1 MKDRDS
7 VSLFVPGGSALLV
20 IFSVLCLTVFSLLTY
35 STARAD
41 ARLNEASVRAV
52 TMYYEA
58 DLQAEKILAQL
69 RGGQFPECVTYTNDI
84 CSYSCPITDT
94 QHLQVQVRNADG
106 KWEILQWQAISTIE
120 YRENEWS
127 VWDGE

>member
-1 MKDRDS
+1 MKDKES
-7 VSLFVPGGSALLV
+7 FSLFVPGGSSLLV
-20 IFSVLCLTVFSLLTY
+20 IFAVLCMTVFSLLTLG
-35 STARAD
+35 TARAN

-52 TMYYEA
+52 TTYYEA

-69 RGGQFPECVTYTNDI
+69 RGGLLPESVTYTDDVY
-84 CSYSCPITDT
+84 SYICPITDT

-106 KWEILQWQAISTIE
+106 VWEILQWQAVSTME
-120 YRENEWS
+120 YRENEWT